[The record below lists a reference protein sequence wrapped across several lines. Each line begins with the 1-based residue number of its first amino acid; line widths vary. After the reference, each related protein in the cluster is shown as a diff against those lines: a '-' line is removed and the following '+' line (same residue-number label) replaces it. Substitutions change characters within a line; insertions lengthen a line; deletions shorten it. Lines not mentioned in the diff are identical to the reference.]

1 MSFGPVTRWVL
12 RCDGTTTCG
21 QCDQRAM
28 TCHPDDDPN
37 DPASWHPAL
46 YDKTYLD
53 DRDRTYLPL
62 GTLAGPARRPG
73 PVPPPR
79 RRAGDTSP
87 GPPSTDCPLDDLRDH
102 PDPSDHGREWP
113 GDTGCAA

>member
-1 MSFGPVTRWVL
+1 MSFEPVTRWVL
-12 RCDGTTTCG
+12 RCDGTTTYG

-37 DPASWHPAL
+37 DPASWYPAL

-53 DRDRTYLPL
+53 DRDRTYLHWAHWLVLPDGRVL
-62 GTLAGPARRPG
+62 CPRHIAALEHLAWAALDGLPF
-73 PVPPPR
+73 
-79 RRAGDTSP
+79 
-87 GPPSTDCPLDDLRDH
+87 DDLRDQ